1 MEKDRIIRV
10 SDNLKKEIAFEIQNS
25 DLKETCGFF
34 SINHVETARDLS
46 SAKVFF
52 STINSP
58 MKHSELVH
66 YLNENA
72 WKLRKS
78 LAQKLH
84 LKKMPSL
91 RFIYDEH
98 SEKVRNIDTLLDNLD

>member
-52 STINSP
+52 STVNSP
-58 MKHSELVH
+58 MK
-66 YLNENA
+66 
-72 WKLRKS
+72 S
-78 LAQKLH
+78 LSQKLH

-91 RFIYDEH
+91 RFFYDEH
-98 SEKVRNIDTLLDNLD
+98 SEKVRNIDSLIDNLD

>member
-58 MKHSELVH
+58 MKKSELVH

-91 RFIYDEH
+91 RFFYDEH
-98 SEKVRNIDTLLDNLD
+98 SEKVRNIGSLIDNLD

>member
-10 SDNLKKEIAFEIQNS
+10 SDNLKKEIAFEIQHS

-34 SINHVETARDLS
+34 SINHVETTRDLS

-52 STINSP
+52 STVNSP
-58 MKHSELVH
+58 IKQSELVEF
-66 YLNENA
+66 LNKNA

-91 RFIYDEH
+91 YFIYDEH
-98 SEKVRNIDTLLDNLD
+98 SENVRNIDTLIDNLD

>member
-10 SDNLKKEIAFEIQNS
+10 SDNLKKEIAFEI
-25 DLKETCGFF
+25 F

-58 MKHSELVH
+58 MKRSELVH

-91 RFIYDEH
+91 RFFYDEH
-98 SEKVRNIDTLLDNLD
+98 SEKVRNIDSLIDNLD